1 MQTPPPR
8 NPMRDLYKNFQPLP
22 PDASPVVELPA
33 QPPASL
39 PLPQPGL
46 AQPTPDAAV
55 QSATPP
61 SPAGLPVTQPD
72 EAQAAAGAA
81 ARPAS
86 PPFQTH
92 PLQAAAARQAPAL
105 TPRQL
110 RAAHKAAEKA
120 ARKTVRQAARSRS
133 QPRSAASRWGVII
146 LFAVLLATSLFALW
160 SLLSATE
167 AQSNV
172 EFTQLGQPWSRE
184 NPFPARQGKS
194 EVAMLVIHNST
205 DRLHS
210 YKIEARLAADQQ
222 APLAGAAGPY
232 SVASQDTIYVAVEF
246 MPGPSAGLVPLQL
259 LLFRGDNT
267 QQPYRELQVWL
278 KVQPAE

>member
-1 MQTPPPR
+1 MQTSRPR
-8 NPMRDLYKNFQPLP
+8 SPLRDLYKNFQPLP
-22 PDASPVVELPA
+22 PDASAAVELPVH
-33 QPPASL
+33 PPAPASS
-39 PLPQPGL
+39 PLPRPDL
-46 AQPTPDAAV
+46 AQPAPHAEV
-55 QSATPP
+55 QPASPP
-61 SPAGLPVTQPD
+61 SPASYPSLLPD
-72 EAQAAAGAA
+72 ESQAAAGAA
-81 ARPAS
+81 AR
-86 PPFQTH
+86 
-92 PLQAAAARQAPAL
+92 QAPPL
-105 TPRQL
+105 TPRQF
-110 RAAHKAAEKA
+110 RAAQKAAEKA
-120 ARKTVRQAARSRS
+120 ARKAARQAARSRS

-146 LFAVLLATSLFALW
+146 LFAVLLATSLFAFW

-184 NPFPARQGKS
+184 NPFPARLGKS

-205 DRLHS
+205 DSLHS

-222 APLAGAAGPY
+222 GLLAGAAGPF
-232 SVASQDTIYVAVEF
+232 SVASQDTIYVVVEF
-246 MPGPSAGLVPLQL
+246 MPGPSTGLLPMEL

>member
-1 MQTPPPR
+1 MQTPRPR
-8 NPMRDLYKNFQPLP
+8 NPVRDLYKNFQPLP
-22 PDASPVVELPA
+22 PDASPATELPF
-33 QPPASL
+33 QPPAPAPGSP
-39 PLPQPGL
+39 PLTRPDL

-61 SPAGLPVTQPD
+61 SPAGLPATQLD
-72 EAQAAAGAA
+72 ESQPT
-81 ARPAS
+81 ARTAS
-86 PPFQTH
+86 
-92 PLQAAAARQAPAL
+92 RQAPAF

-110 RAAHKAAEKA
+110 RAAQKAAEKA
-120 ARKTVRQAARSRS
+120 ARKTARQAARSRS

-205 DRLHS
+205 DSLHS

-222 APLAGAAGPY
+222 GPLAGAAGPF

-267 QQPYRELQVWL
+267 QQPYRELEVWL